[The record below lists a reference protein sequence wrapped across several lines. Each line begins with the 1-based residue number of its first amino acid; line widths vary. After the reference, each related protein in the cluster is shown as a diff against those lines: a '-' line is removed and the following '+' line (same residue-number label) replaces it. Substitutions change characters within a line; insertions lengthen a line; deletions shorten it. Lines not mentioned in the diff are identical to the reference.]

1 MVYRY
6 FCLTAHYRTQMSF
19 SWESLEANATALN
32 RLYKMAFE
40 WGEPGEVIEAVKRAV
55 ISEVNDDLN
64 FPKAL
69 AHIWD
74 MVRSDAD
81 PADKKA
87 TLLELDALLGLEI
100 GEWQPAEVS
109 VPDDVM
115 NLVQA
120 REAARKDKDYG
131 AADRLRDEVLALGF
145 VIEDTREGPKVVPA

>member
-1 MVYRY
+1 M
-6 FCLTAHYRTQMSF
+6 
-19 SWESLEANATALN
+19 
-32 RLYKMAFE
+32 
-40 WGEPGEVIEAVKRAV
+40 

-100 GEWQPAEVS
+100 AAWRPAEVS

-115 NLVQA
+115 KLVQA